1 MPFRQQ
7 MRELLKTVQ
16 HVSIDGEKTNERL
29 VVLQVS
35 VAHVHTLMAHTKSAS
50 SPLSLSHTYMHH
62 DKDVEAYYSCMPI
75 CISIHGHE
83 SIQTKG
89 LNK

>member
-50 SPLSLSHTYMHH
+50 SPLSLSISLSHTYMHH
-62 DKDVEAYYSCMPI
+62 DKDVEAYSCVPMYFN
-75 CISIHGHE
+75 
-83 SIQTKG
+83 T
-89 LNK
+89 

>member
-35 VAHVHTLMAHTKSAS
+35 VAHVHTLIDYTDHRLYCLLMF
-50 SPLSLSHTYMHH
+50 
-62 DKDVEAYYSCMPI
+62 
-75 CISIHGHE
+75 
-83 SIQTKG
+83 
-89 LNK
+89 